1 MRTGIINGQAV
12 ITSLLIDA
20 YNLKTF

>member
-12 ITSLLIDA
+12 ITSLLNDA